1 MSALHELSDK
11 HLWLLQTRAI
21 RWNLLT
27 VKREALCWS
36 TSEEQ
41 NRDYWSKVSTWLSV
55 EPSLTWR
62 NSRGSALE
70 TGVWFQTHGG
80 EISVVDCSFIT
91 QGELAQM
98 VERSLSMREVAGS
111 MPAFSRVLL
120 TLYCLLCGGKCL
132 CSDCRTQTMSLGR
145 WCAERGQEQCH
156 F

>member
-1 MSALHELSDK
+1 MYLSIYLITDSLKDLKEKPLFTAFYCHTFQLHKEG
-11 HLWLLQTRAI
+11 
-21 RWNLLT
+21 
-27 VKREALCWS
+27 RENENQMQS
-36 TSEEQ
+36 
-41 NRDYWSKVSTWLSV
+41 
-55 EPSLTWR
+55 
-62 NSRGSALE
+62 
-70 TGVWFQTHGG
+70 GG

-145 WCAERGQEQCH
+145 
-156 F
+156 